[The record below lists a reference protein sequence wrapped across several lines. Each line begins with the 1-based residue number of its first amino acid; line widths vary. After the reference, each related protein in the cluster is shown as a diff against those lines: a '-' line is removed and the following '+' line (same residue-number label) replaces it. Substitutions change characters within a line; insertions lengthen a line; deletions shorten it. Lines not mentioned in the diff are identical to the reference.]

1 VTKTITT
8 DWKGGSRRIKLR
20 DPGEMK
26 RMHHLATA
34 PTPMKLSPAAL
45 AWINTTIKLG
55 SELEIDTIE
64 EMFFV
69 DGINLLSEV
78 LNYWQTLQDGSLTD
92 DTDKVGKGEQPEFE
106 GIELNE
112 EGAVDL
118 EEMQ

>member
-1 VTKTITT
+1 MTRTITI
-8 DWKGGSRRIKLR
+8 DWKGGSRRIELR

-34 PTPMKLSPAAL
+34 PTPMKLSPASL

-55 SELEIDTIE
+55 SELDIDTIE
-64 EMFFV
+64 EMFLV

-78 LNYWQTLQDGSLTD
+78 LAYWRTLYDESPAGNTDNGGEGQTA
-92 DTDKVGKGEQPEFE
+92 EFE

-112 EGAVDL
+112 QGAVDL